1 MRRDFMAG
9 AAVLRRLTALHLQ
22 AQFAQLLLEPGD
34 LLLLAGDRA
43 VQFLKQVLT
52 ETQLD
57 FDFGKSCV
65 HGSSRTISPLFSHH
79 DNLHAVTLHGLPG
92 ADFCGLSAFRLAID
106 GDFAVSDQ
114 VFALPAAFSNTGEF
128 QQIAE
133 ADMFVLQLKLAD
145 FHGVPDC

>member
-1 MRRDFMAG
+1 MRRDFRAG

-22 AQFAQLLLEPGD
+22 AQFTQLLLEPGD
-34 LLLLAGDRA
+34 LLLLTGDRTI
-43 VQFLKQVLT
+43 QFLKQVFT

-65 HGSSRTISPLFSHH
+65 HGRYRALFRQH
-79 DNLHAVTLHGLPG
+79 DNLHAVTLHRLSG
-92 ADFCGLSAFRLAID
+92 ADFCSLAAFRLAVD